1 MLVETNVSV
10 PCFFTRKGL
19 IKSPQSL
26 PRARIIRR
34 AVFEKQSNDET
45 VAIRFVITWLRIAN
59 GHVVPTVARADLPPL
74 LEEVRNAL
82 EALNA

>member
-10 PCFFTRKGL
+10 PRFFTRKGL
-19 IKSPQSL
+19 IKSPESL
-26 PRARIIRR
+26 PHARIIRR
-34 AVFEKQSNDET
+34 DVFEKQSNDAA
-45 VAIRFVITWLRIAN
+45 VAIRFVVTWLRTAN

-74 LEEVRNAL
+74 LEEVLNAR